1 MTMTTDSL
9 LEVRDL
15 AVTFSI
21 GRQQRCILS
30 GISFSLDQQSTTG
43 IVGESGSGKTVL
55 ALSLLGLIGRP
66 PLHSMTGVI
75 RYRVRDLTALS
86 GRAMRA
92 IRGKEIAFVFQEPMT
107 ALNPVMSIG
116 SQIVET
122 IRAHERISRR
132 AAWQRGIELL
142 HEVRI
147 PSPALRMKS
156 FPHQLSGG
164 MRQRAMIA
172 MALSCSP
179 RLLIADEPTTALD
192 VTIQAQI
199 LELLRDLQHR
209 RRMSILFITHDL
221 GVIGEIADQVVV
233 MRDGVVVEQGR
244 CQVLFQEPRHEY
256 TRMLLG
262 LHRRRAHAG
271 A

>member
-1 MTMTTDSL
+1 MTPDPL

-15 AVTFSI
+15 TVTFSVS
-21 GRQQRCILS
+21 RQEIPILS
-30 GISFSLDQQSTTG
+30 GVSFSLDEQSTIG
-43 IVGESGSGKTVL
+43 VVGESGSGKTVL
-55 ALSLLGLIGRP
+55 ALSLLRLIGRP
-66 PLHSMTGVI
+66 PLQRMSGSI
-75 RYRVRDLTALS
+75 RYRGRDLAALS
-86 GRAMRA
+86 GREMRA
-92 IRGKEIAFVFQEPMT
+92 IRGQEIAFVFQEPMT

-116 SQIVET
+116 RQIVEM
-122 IRAHERISRR
+122 IRAHESVSRQ
-132 AAWQRGIELL
+132 AAWERGIKLL

-199 LELLRDLQHR
+199 LELLKDLQRR

-233 MRDGVVVEQGR
+233 MRDGIVVEQGSSET
-244 CQVLFQEPRHEY
+244 VFQAPRHEY

-262 LHRRRAHAG
+262 LRRQRTDAG